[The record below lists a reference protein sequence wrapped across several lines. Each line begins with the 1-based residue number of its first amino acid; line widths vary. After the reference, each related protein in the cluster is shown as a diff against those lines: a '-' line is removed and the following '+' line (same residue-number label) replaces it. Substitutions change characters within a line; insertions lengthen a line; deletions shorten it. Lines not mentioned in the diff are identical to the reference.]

1 MQTIEAMELI
11 DNLRRRG
18 VGVFT
23 SRDLSIL
30 FCEKGIKLKKT
41 VANLVKRGALIRAAR
56 GVYVHGSKPIVDYVR
71 EQIVL
76 SLRGSAEFV
85 YVSLECALHRHH
97 LITQVPTALTLM
109 TTGRSAHLQTPF
121 GLIEL
126 RHTTKNPAD
135 LYRRT
140 GMIEGPLPW
149 ASPSLAIQDANR
161 SGRAQGLLKDYQE
174 QYG

>member
-1 MQTIEAMELI
+1 MKVYEAMRKI
-11 DNLRRRG
+11 DDLRQRG

-23 SRDLSIL
+23 YKGLSLL
-30 FCEKGIKLKKT
+30 FQEKGIKLKKT
-41 VANLVKRGALIRAAR
+41 VASLVDRGALIRATR
-56 GVYVHGSKPIVDYVR
+56 GIYVHAAKPTIDHVR

-76 SLRGSAEFV
+76 SLRGSAEFI
-85 YVSLECALHRHH
+85 YISQECALHRHH

-109 TTGRSAHLQTPF
+109 TTGRSARLPTPF

-126 RHTTKNPAD
+126 RHTKRNASD
-135 LYRRT
+135 LYDRT
-140 GMIEGPLPW
+140 DMAEGPLPW
-149 ASPSLAIQDANR
+149 ANPSLAIQDANR